1 MVRLQ
6 QYLINEF
13 PDIEEEWL
21 HLLVHGISILT
32 EVQLDRK
39 ISHKLEQHLFV
50 DNDSWKLYF
59 NHREDYLRNI
69 FKIWPLIKL
78 FQIEEQLE
86 SMTSFDG
93 YLKVYQNAK
102 FGTILANTKML
113 SNIYP
118 VVESDW
124 SLSYNSWISGSSRIL
139 YQFAGLSIEAT
150 RNGIRDVVNEVVLHS
165 EKYHNNHTM
174 FKKLVKRQYQLS
186 LTEQNH

>member
-102 FGTILANTKML
+102 FGTILATQKCYP
-113 SNIYP
+113 IY
-118 VVESDW
+118 
-124 SLSYNSWISGSSRIL
+124 IL
-139 YQFAGLSIEAT
+139 WWNQIGALVIIVGYQVAHEFFINLQ
-150 RNGIRDVVNEVVLHS
+150 D
-165 EKYHNNHTM
+165 
-174 FKKLVKRQYQLS
+174 YQ
-186 LTEQNH
+186 